1 MNKTIKNIIY
11 NGLYQLLIIALPIL
25 TIPYVARVLGANGI
39 GTNSYVAS
47 IGNILSTI
55 IVLGINQFGVRI
67 IARTEKKPEI
77 LKRQFFSLWIFQLIM
92 GVVVVALYTIFF
104 YFSDNQIYLYANI
117 PYLIGFA
124 MDISWFFIG
133 IEQIKEVVLRNTI
146 IKLTSLA
153 FIFLLVRT
161 PEDLITYILINSL
174 TILFSNVIFWK
185 RLYSYF
191 GDLKIPI
198 KKISF
203 SYFVP
208 LLLLGAPQIAVQL
221 YTNFDSTTV
230 GLIAGSVQLAY
241 YDQSQKIVRI
251 ILALVTSVSTV
262 LMPKLAQID
271 KDDEKG
277 KNDFNRLIKLS
288 LDITLVASLFLVLNL
303 MINSNEFVPWFF
315 GNQFR
320 PMIKNMYFVS
330 LILVLISYGGVFS
343 GQFALAKG
351 YYKEYSIPYFVGA
364 AVSLPLNIFLVSKYQ
379 ANGGTL
385 AIIITEFFVCMVRI
399 FVVRKKI
406 DMHYMVKGQLKYI
419 LVTVACIITASFY
432 KFNMGN
438 PVLTMVLN
446 TMSYSL
452 VFFIFILLFNLK
464 RIKLY
469 LQIRKRDN

>member
-1 MNKTIKNIIY
+1 
-11 NGLYQLLIIALPIL
+11 
-25 TIPYVARVLGANGI
+25 
-39 GTNSYVAS
+39 
-47 IGNILSTI
+47 
-55 IVLGINQFGVRI
+55 
-67 IARTEKKPEI
+67 
-77 LKRQFFSLWIFQLIM
+77 
-92 GVVVVALYTIFF
+92 
-104 YFSDNQIYLYANI
+104 
-117 PYLIGFA
+117 
-124 MDISWFFIG
+124 
-133 IEQIKEVVLRNTI
+133 
-146 IKLTSLA
+146 
-153 FIFLLVRT
+153 
-161 PEDLITYILINSL
+161 
-174 TILFSNVIFWK
+174 
-185 RLYSYF
+185 
-191 GDLKIPI
+191 
-198 KKISF
+198 
-203 SYFVP
+203 
-208 LLLLGAPQIAVQL
+208 
-221 YTNFDSTTV
+221 
-230 GLIAGSVQLAY
+230 
-241 YDQSQKIVRI
+241 
-251 ILALVTSVSTV
+251 
-262 LMPKLAQID
+262 MPKLAQID